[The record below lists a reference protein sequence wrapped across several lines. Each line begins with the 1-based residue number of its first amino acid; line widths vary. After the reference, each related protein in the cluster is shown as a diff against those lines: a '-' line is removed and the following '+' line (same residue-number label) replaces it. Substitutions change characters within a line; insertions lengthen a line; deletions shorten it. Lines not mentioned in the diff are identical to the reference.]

1 MSDKLDTLLGQ
12 MRQLEKELL
21 RELSRKET
29 EFFYKLEKKQAT
41 FTAEATARHK
51 LLKTRWHRYLINSRL
66 TVLVTTGVIW
76 AVLLPIALLDLMVS
90 VYQFIC
96 FPIYEIPKVIRG
108 DYLLFDRHR
117 LAYLNFLEKLNCEYC
132 AYVNGVLAYAVEI
145 AGRTEQHF
153 CPVRHALR
161 VKSAHSRYQHFFDY
175 GDATHYR
182 ERIEEVRRKF
192 DDIELPVPKP

>member
-1 MSDKLDTLLGQ
+1 MSAKLDSLLAQ
-12 MRQLEKELL
+12 MQQLEKELL

-29 EFFYKLEKKQAT
+29 EFAYKLEKKKAT
-41 FTAEATARHK
+41 FTAAAKAQHK
-51 LLKTRWHRYLINSRL
+51 LLQTRWHHYLINSRL
-66 TVLVTTGVIW
+66 TVLVTTAVIW
-76 AVLLPIALLDLMVS
+76 AVLVPIALLDLMVS
-90 VYQFIC
+90 VYQVIC

-117 LAYLNFLEKLNCEYC
+117 LAYLNFFEKINCEYC

-175 GDATHYR
+175 GDAEHYR
-182 ERIEEVRRKF
+182 ARIEQVRRQF
-192 DDIELPVPKP
+192 DDLAPPAAKP